1 MSFVCRLGSLCGSA
15 RGVLAGSISSGSAM
29 AGPSS
34 PQRQLHSLRRSP
46 CCCSAR
52 RPATSSRA
60 SLTPNVRLAC
70 ISTSARRSSQQ
81 AWMGAAASTLP
92 TLSQSIESNTLLAA
106 TMRAMHVIAPLS
118 LADSSWDNVGLLVGA
133 SDLSSV
139 RCATR

>member
-1 MSFVCRLGSLCGSA
+1 
-15 RGVLAGSISSGSAM
+15 
-29 AGPSS
+29 
-34 PQRQLHSLRRSP
+34 
-46 CCCSAR
+46 
-52 RPATSSRA
+52 
-60 SLTPNVRLAC
+60 
-70 ISTSARRSSQQ
+70 
-81 AWMGAAASTLP
+81 MGAAASTLP